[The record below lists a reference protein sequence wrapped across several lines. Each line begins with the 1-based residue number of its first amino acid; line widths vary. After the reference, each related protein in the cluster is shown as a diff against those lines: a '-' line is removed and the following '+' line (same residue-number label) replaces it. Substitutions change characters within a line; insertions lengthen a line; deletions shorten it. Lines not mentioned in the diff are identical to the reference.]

1 MIDESRYVTTGGS
14 RQCPGCGA
22 INPFDAVFCGHAG
35 CHKALGEFRY
45 AAEEAVARSSFIERV
60 ADHVNGFV
68 GKPHFITIHVLWFA
82 AWIVLNS
89 GLIMAVRVFDSYPFG
104 LLGIILSVEA
114 ILITGFLLI
123 SNQRQNYRAEVRSEL
138 DYEVNVRS
146 YRKLS
151 EIETRLDRL
160 LERLERLE
168 SRPRG

>member
-1 MIDESRYVTTGGS
+1 MVDESGYVTTTGS

-22 INPFDAVFCGHAG
+22 INPLDAVFCGHAG

-45 AAEEAVARSSFIERV
+45 AEEEAAVRSSLIERV
-60 ADHVNGFV
+60 ADHVNDFV
-68 GKPHFITIHVLWFA
+68 GKPHFITVHVLWFA
-82 AWIVLNS
+82 AWILLNS
-89 GLIMAVRVFDSYPFG
+89 GLIMAVRAFDSYPFG

-123 SNQRQNYRAEVRSEL
+123 SNQRQNQRAEVRAEL

-151 EIETRLDRL
+151 EIETRLERL

-168 SRPRG
+168 SRNSG